1 MKSKKKMA
9 KAKKTTVA
17 AKKAPAVTMSAEK
30 SAVTPFKW
38 LVAIYALFFLAHV
51 AVVALASSF
60 FPSQVVLGTHMLSPL
75 LALMYSMGVFTIIT
89 VGALPVIEGL
99 SKATG
104 MKLQDMHWMVIYYV
118 VNFAGLWITAR
129 FAEMLG
135 MGVANW
141 TVVAVLALVIDIVQG
156 LIIKNLPSDMN

>member
-1 MKSKKKMA
+1 MKSKKKAA
-9 KAKKTTVA
+9 KARKNVVAVKKVD
-17 AKKAPAVTMSAEK
+17 VRQESMEK

-38 LVAIYALFFLAHV
+38 LLIIYALFFLAHV
-51 AVVALASSF
+51 AVVALASSL
-60 FPSQVVLGTHMLSPL
+60 FPSQVVLGTHMLSPFMAL
-75 LALMYSMGVFTIIT
+75 LYSMGVFTIIT

-118 VNFAGLWITAR
+118 VNFVGLWLTAR

-141 TVVAVLALVIDIVQG
+141 TVVAVMALIIDIVQG
-156 LIIKNLPSDMN
+156 LIIKNLPSDMS